1 MAKEEQSK
9 EEKPK
14 EIKVEEK
21 KQSTFK
27 KAMLW
32 VGLSTIAIII
42 IGSIFLGIAFGTLSA
57 KAVLIT
63 IIILL
68 VLTGGGIWAYVYLR
82 KKSDMETVVKELTNK
97 EAQLQA
103 GFDIEE
109 DFGKDKPKIL
119 TPMQPVPLAKKS
131 EKFKFNFIV
140 FGLEHGEKRAYL
152 INRLNSSQ
160 KAYIDITSCLTED
173 EMMKKLITRAE
184 QLADIEKRQKIVRK
198 TDSAGNVI
206 EEIVDAEIIKEERYL
221 PFEG

>member
-57 KAVLIT
+57 KAVIIT